1 MELREG
7 EEQLEDLH
15 TLTCFY
21 LAQACLY
28 LTSPQLTSTSAHL
41 TSPHLA
47 SPHLASPHL
56 PCFYP
61 TQAHG
66 NLGARDRSAAY
77 CHTTMMRQLTRRGC
91 TAQGEH
97 AFQPS
102 EWAKNAQQIAAYYA
116 SGASPSYHP

>member
-28 LTSPQLTSTSAHL
+28 LTSPHLTSTSAHL

-47 SPHLASPHL
+47 SPRLTSPAVLL
-56 PCFYP
+56 PDTGP
-61 TQAHG
+61 
-66 NLGARDRSAAY
+66 
-77 CHTTMMRQLTRRGC
+77 RQPRR
-91 TAQGEH
+91 A
-97 AFQPS
+97 
-102 EWAKNAQQIAAYYA
+102 
-116 SGASPSYHP
+116 

>member
-47 SPHLASPHL
+47 SPRLASPHL
-56 PCFYP
+56 TSPHLTCRASTRHRP
-61 TQAHG
+61 TATS
-66 NLGARDRSAAY
+66 ARV
-77 CHTTMMRQLTRRGC
+77 
-91 TAQGEH
+91 TAP
-97 AFQPS
+97 QPTVT
-102 EWAKNAQQIAAYYA
+102 
-116 SGASPSYHP
+116 PR

>member
-28 LTSPQLTSTSAHL
+28 LTSPHL
-41 TSPHLA
+41 TSPL
-47 SPHLASPHL
+47 PHLASPHL

-116 SGASPSYHP
+116 SGASPNYHP